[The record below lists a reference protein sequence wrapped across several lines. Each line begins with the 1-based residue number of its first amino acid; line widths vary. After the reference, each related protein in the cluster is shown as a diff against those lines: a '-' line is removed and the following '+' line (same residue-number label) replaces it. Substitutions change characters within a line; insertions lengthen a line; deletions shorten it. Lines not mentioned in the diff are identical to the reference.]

1 MLIMMK
7 RSGPESSSAGRQGAG
22 ERGFTLVEMVIV
34 VAMIGLLLA
43 VAIPNLRRSMVRA
56 QLLGTVKTLRQAV
69 AVSRIHAVKNSRRVA
84 LKILN
89 DATIEKGPVVVAW
102 VDVNLNE
109 ALDAGE
115 DEVGSWRIDAET
127 FLGPDTTDA
136 NRSLHVLSGT
146 ERGVVFLPT
155 GTAIT
160 HAGVIGVGQGAVVVS
175 DFKLNQVRL
184 TIQAGS
190 GTVIEEMW
198 DPRDSA
204 WSIHERFWRY

>member
-7 RSGPESSSAGRQGAG
+7 RSGSELSNAGRHGAG
-22 ERGFTLVEMVIV
+22 ERGFTLVEMVVV
-34 VAMIGLLLA
+34 VAIIGLLLA

-56 QLLGTVKTLRQAV
+56 ELLRTVKTLRQVV

-84 LKILN
+84 LKLLN
-89 DATIEKGPVVVAW
+89 DSAAEKGILVVAW
-102 VDVNLNE
+102 VDENLDGV
-109 ALDAGE
+109 ADVSE
-115 DEVGSWRIDAET
+115 DEVGRWQIDRTT
-127 FLGPDTTDA
+127 FLGPDPTDS
-136 NRSLHVLSGT
+136 NRSLHLLSGT

-160 HAGVIGVGQGAVVVS
+160 HLNNIGVGQGAVVVS
-175 DFKLNQVRL
+175 DYKLNQIRL

-198 DPRDSA
+198 DPRDTE